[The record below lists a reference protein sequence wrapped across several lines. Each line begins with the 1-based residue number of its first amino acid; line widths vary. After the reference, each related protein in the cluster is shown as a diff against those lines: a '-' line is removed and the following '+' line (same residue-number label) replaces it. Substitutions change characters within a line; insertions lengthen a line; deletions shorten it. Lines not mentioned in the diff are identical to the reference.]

1 MEAYCIIC
9 KKYSA
14 NGNSSVKKTKQ
25 NRSML
30 FYQIVLFVV
39 RQKQFFKKNKEL
51 LNFDNIS
58 ND

>member
-14 NGNSSVKKTKQ
+14 NGSSSVKKTKQ

-30 FYQIVLFVV
+30 FYQIVLFVA